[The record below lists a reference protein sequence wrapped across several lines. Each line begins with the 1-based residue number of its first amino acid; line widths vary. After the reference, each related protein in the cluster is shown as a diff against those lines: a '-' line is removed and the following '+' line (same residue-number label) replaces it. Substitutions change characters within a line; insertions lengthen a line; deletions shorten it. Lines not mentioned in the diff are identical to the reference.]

1 MVSWTWQFIFA
12 VIFLLPALASSKY
25 KEGAE
30 EEVLA
35 PQFQRRPNTRE
46 IEYVGK
52 RARLQCRVKGKPQPM
67 LTWYRNDQ
75 LINVSQPRFRIT
87 RYALVIENVSISD
100 NGQYSCFAQ
109 NQHGKAWGN
118 FTLVVKDKPFKVD
131 EPVIVPTN
139 KTGPP
144 VWSPKKPKVRT
155 VARPPSSWARLK
167 CPALGNPMPNI
178 TWLKFNKSLKENQ
191 NALIRKWS
199 LTLKD
204 VVPDDAGNYT
214 CIVSNEHGTIQWTY
228 KLEIVQRV
236 PYAPIID
243 GPKNQTVVVGDTAK
257 FECKVVV
264 SDLQPHLQWLK
275 HYSVNGSYRGES
287 GEPFVRVIKNYKQ
300 SGLNISNPEV
310 LYLQNVTYEDA
321 GWYTCVA
328 SNSIGFKYQSAWLTV
343 VEPEEVTLFPSQS
356 PVTMDALSK
365 SDIYVLIAVVVTFL
379 ILLCVVLVVVCIRRR
394 RRHHGPEYK
403 KRVIVMKPNDL
414 YYQKDP
420 QNVMQP
426 LVPQVR
432 IEGPRRRLSSEL
444 TTMSEY
450 EIPLDKNWEFS
461 RDRLIMGKQLGS
473 GAFGVVMKAEAIG
486 IGGRKG
492 RVAVAVKMLK
502 EDATERELAD
512 LVQEMEVMKVIG
524 SHKNIINLLG
534 CCTQNGPLLVI
545 VVYAPHGNLRDFLRE
560 RRPPVRSR
568 EGYERPVATRPL
580 TLKDLISFSYQV
592 VRGMEYL
599 ATKNCIHRDLAARN
613 VLVAENYVLKI
624 ADFGLT
630 RNLQNIDY
638 YKKTTDGRL
647 PVKWMAPEALFDKKY
662 TSKSD
667 VWSYGVLLWEIFTL
681 GGNPYPSIP
690 VEELF
695 KLLRDGYRMEQP
707 PYSSEDMYHIMQKCW
722 RQKPED
728 RPSFS
733 LLVEE
738 IDKILT
744 SLLKEEYLEIESPM
758 STTSD
763 SQYSS
768 MSQSSTSGNE
778 GVTTVES

>member
-1 MVSWTWQFIFA
+1 MVSCTWQLLLA
-12 VIFLLPALASSKY
+12 VIFFLPALSSSKY
-25 KEGAE
+25 KEQQE
-30 EEVLA
+30 QA
-35 PQFQRRPNTRE
+35 PQFQRTPNRYE

-52 RARLQCRVKGKPQPM
+52 RARLQCRVEGKPRPM

-75 LINVSQPRFRIT
+75 LVNVSLPRFRIT
-87 RYALVIENVSISD
+87 RYALVIENVSKSD

-118 FTLVVKDKPFKVD
+118 FTLVVKDKPSNDVRPKV
-131 EPVIVPTN
+131 ILTN
-139 KTGPP
+139 QTGPP
-144 VWSPKKPKVRT
+144 VWSNKKPNIKT
-155 VARPPSSWARLK
+155 VARPPSSWAILK
-167 CPALGNPMPNI
+167 CPAVGNPMPNI
-178 TWLKFNKSLKENQ
+178 TWRKSNQPFKENQ
-191 NALIRKWS
+191 KRMIRKWT
-199 LTLKD
+199 LTIKD
-204 VVPDDAGNYT
+204 VVPEDAGNYT

-228 KLEIVQRV
+228 NLEVIQRV

-243 GPKNQTVVVGDTAK
+243 GPKNQTVVIGETAIFK
-257 FECKVVV
+257 CKVVV

-275 HYSVNGSYRGES
+275 HFAVNGSYLKES

-310 LYLQNVTYEDA
+310 LYLTNVTHEDA

-328 SNSIGFKYQSAWLTV
+328 SNSMGFKYQSAWLTV
-343 VEPEEVTLFPSQS
+343 VEPEEATLFPSQS
-356 PVTMDALSK
+356 PVAMDALSK
-365 SDIYVLIAVVVTFL
+365 SDIYVLIAVVATFL
-379 ILLCVVLVVVCIRRR
+379 ILLCVVLAVVCFRRR
-394 RRHHGPEYK
+394 KRHKGTEYK

-473 GAFGVVMKAEAIG
+473 GAFGVVIKAEAIG
-486 IGGRKG
+486 IGGKKG

-599 ATKNCIHRDLAARN
+599 ASKNCIHRDLAARN

-662 TSKSD
+662 TTKSD
-667 VWSYGVLLWEIFTL
+667 VWSYGILLWEIFTL

-707 PYSSEDMYHIMQKCW
+707 PYSSEEMYHIMQKCW

-768 MSQSSTSGNE
+768 MSQSSTSSNE

>member
-287 GEPFVRVIKNYKQ
+287 GEPFVRVIKQ

-768 MSQSSTSGNE
+768 MSQSSTSSNE